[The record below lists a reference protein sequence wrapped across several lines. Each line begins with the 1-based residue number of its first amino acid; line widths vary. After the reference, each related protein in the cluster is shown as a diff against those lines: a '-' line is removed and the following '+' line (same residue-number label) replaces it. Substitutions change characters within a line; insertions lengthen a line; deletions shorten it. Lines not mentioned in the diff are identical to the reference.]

1 MMQTKLENFKRIEKL
16 GSTTSNIYKMQNII
30 TSQFVV
36 MKIFNKRDSIFSL
49 KNEVDILDTLKDINV
64 IKILKYIATSSRT
77 YLMVKKNWNFLSD
90 FLWKKQFKYLYLQK
104 KIF

>member
-16 GSTTSNIYKMQNII
+16 GSTTSNIYKMQCII

-77 YLMVKKNWNFLSD
+77 YLMVKKN
-90 FLWKKQFKYLYLQK
+90 
-104 KIF
+104 

>member
-16 GSTTSNIYKMQNII
+16 GSTTSNMYKMQNII

-77 YLMVKKNWNFLSD
+77 YLMVKKN
-90 FLWKKQFKYLYLQK
+90 
-104 KIF
+104 